1 MPWMSIITWLLTF
14 LMSKASGASSGKA
27 ALLATGAGLATY
39 YLADPSNKDNVL
51 GLSFG
56 ADKATPGDANV
67 VKDGVTAP
75 DVSKLGSFGSTAVSQ
90 VGETLRSWGPTG
102 TVGVIAGAAAATSID
117 WKKWFP
123 WIAGGL
129 GLYLLTR

>member
-1 MPWMSIITWLLTF
+1 MPWTSIIVWLLTF
-14 LMSKASGASSGKA
+14 LMSKSSGASNGKA
-27 ALLATGAGLATY
+27 ALMATGAGLATY

-56 ADKATPGDANV
+56 GDKPTPGDANV
-67 VKDGVTAP
+67 VKADATP
-75 DVSKLGSFGSTAVSQ
+75 TNVSSLGSFGKTAVSE
-90 VGETLRSWGPTG
+90 VGQTLRSWGPTG
-102 TVGVIAGAAAATSID
+102 TVGVVAGATAATGID